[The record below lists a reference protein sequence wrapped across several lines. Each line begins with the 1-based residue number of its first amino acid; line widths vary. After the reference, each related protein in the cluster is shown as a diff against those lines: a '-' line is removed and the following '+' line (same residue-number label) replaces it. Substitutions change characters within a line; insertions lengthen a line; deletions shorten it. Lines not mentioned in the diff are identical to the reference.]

1 MKAVLFQEP
10 KVPFDVVEL
19 DLPVLGPGLIRV
31 KTGASG
37 VCHSDINLQQGI
49 YFPSGPIVVGH
60 EGAGTVIEV
69 GPGVSLVEPGD
80 RVIVVFTAAC
90 GTCWQCARQRTH
102 LCEQSATLRSKAAGR
117 MHGRDVPPMGGLGTM
132 AEFMTVHESQAI
144 AVETSLPDEQLA
156 LIGCGVTTGV
166 GASLFA
172 ANVQPGS
179 TVAVIGCGGVGMSA
193 IQGARAAGASM
204 IIAVD
209 PVRSKRE
216 LAGAFGSTHG
226 IDPTEPDALDQL
238 RVLTAGR
245 GVEYALEVVG
255 RPEAMRFAYDA
266 TCRGGTTVFVG
277 ALDSSIALSLPAND
291 IHASSK
297 RIVGTSYGNSQVRR
311 DVPRLVAMAE
321 AGTLNLEL
329 MISERFKLEEVNK
342 AMSLMAGGEVVRS
355 VLICQ

>member
-1 MKAVLFQEP
+1 
-10 KVPFDVVEL
+10 
-19 DLPVLGPGLIRV
+19 
-31 KTGASG
+31 
-37 VCHSDINLQQGI
+37 
-49 YFPSGPIVVGH
+49 
-60 EGAGTVIEV
+60 
-69 GPGVSLVEPGD
+69 
-80 RVIVVFTAAC
+80 
-90 GTCWQCARQRTH
+90 
-102 LCEQSATLRSKAAGR
+102 
-117 MHGRDVPPMGGLGTM
+117 
-132 AEFMTVHESQAI
+132 
-144 AVETSLPDEQLA
+144 
-156 LIGCGVTTGV
+156 
-166 GASLFA
+166 
-172 ANVQPGS
+172 
-179 TVAVIGCGGVGMSA
+179 
-193 IQGARAAGASM
+193 M

-266 TCRGGTTVFVG
+266 TCRGGTIVFVG

-342 AMSLMAGGEVVRS
+342 AMSLMAGGEVVRP